1 MTRPARGA
9 LVAIVP
15 TRNEAR
21 ALEWLIPRLI
31 GAGAAVVVV
40 DDASPDRTAAAA
52 ERLIRRYRGR
62 GTVMRR
68 TGRRGRGSAVLDGL
82 RLALARYP
90 RATAFV
96 ELDADGSHD
105 PVEIERLLR
114 TMRARRADLVIGARI
129 PRPSPSGERWPFHRR
144 LFHRANG
151 ALIGRL
157 LRLPTSDPT
166 NGFRL
171 WSRPAA
177 ELLVTIRFRESGFIW
192 VAESTDA
199 LRRAGGRIGE
209 VETSFYPRVAGRSK
223 AGLRE
228 VLRSLRGLLRIAFA
242 PPRVGALATRARR
255 RGRSD
260 RP

>member
-1 MTRPARGA
+1 VAPHARGS

-21 ALEWLIPRLI
+21 SLEWLIPRLI
-31 GAGAAVVVV
+31 AVGAAVVVV

-52 ERLIRRYRGR
+52 ERLIRRHRGR

-90 RATAFV
+90 RASAFV

-105 PVEIERLLR
+105 PAEIARLLR
-114 TMRARRADLVIGARI
+114 AMRARRADLVIGARI
-129 PRPSPSGERWPFHRR
+129 PRPSPSGERWPLHRR

-151 ALIGRL
+151 ALIGGI

-171 WSRPAA
+171 WGRAAA
-177 ELLVTIRFRESGFIW
+177 ELLVTVRFRESGFIW

-199 LRRAGGRIGE
+199 LRRAGGRISE
-209 VETSFYPRVAGRSK
+209 VETGFYPRIAGRSK
-223 AGLRE
+223 AGLGE
-228 VLRSLRGLLRIAFA
+228 IARSLRGLLRIAFA
-242 PPRVGALATRARR
+242 PPRVRSLEARSPR
-255 RGRSD
+255 RGRPD
-260 RP
+260 RA